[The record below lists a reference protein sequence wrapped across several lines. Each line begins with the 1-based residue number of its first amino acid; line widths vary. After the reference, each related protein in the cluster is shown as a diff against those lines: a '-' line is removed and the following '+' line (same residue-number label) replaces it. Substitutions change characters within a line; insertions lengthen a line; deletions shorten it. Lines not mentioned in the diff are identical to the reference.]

1 MDKQLGE
8 PVIDNAEDPPY
19 EAMVLSCIDPR
30 FQQRVCKY
38 AEDRGLTG
46 KYSHFAIAG
55 ASIGV
60 VAPRFKDWHQAFW
73 DNLGI
78 TMELHGIAKVI
89 VINHLECGAAVA
101 AYGPIAGDDAERKLH
116 RAVFVEFREQLAKR
130 HPQLEVETIL
140 METEGET
147 EVIPDSP

>member
-1 MDKQLGE
+1 MDRQMGK
-8 PVIDNAEDPPY
+8 PVVHNSEDPSY

-30 FQQRVCKY
+30 FQERVCKY

-78 TMELHGIAKVI
+78 SMELHGIAKVI

-101 AYGPIAGDDAERKLH
+101 AYGPIAGDDDERKVH
-116 RAVFVEFREQLAKR
+116 RAVLVEFRAQLAKR
-130 HPQLEVETIL
+130 HPQLDVETLL
-140 METEGET
+140 MDTDGKY
-147 EVIPDSP
+147 EVIP